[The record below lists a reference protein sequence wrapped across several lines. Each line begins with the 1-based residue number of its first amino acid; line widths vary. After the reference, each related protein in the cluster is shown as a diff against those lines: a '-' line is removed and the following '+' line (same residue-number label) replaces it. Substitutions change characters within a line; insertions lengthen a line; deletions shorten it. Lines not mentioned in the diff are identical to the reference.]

1 MTDTINH
8 INHDMIDKLAYK
20 GQGISK
26 EDLRTEHENE
36 FKKS

>member
-1 MTDTINH
+1 MTDT

-26 EDLRTEHENE
+26 EDLRTERV
-36 FKKS
+36 KR

>member
-26 EDLRTEHENE
+26 EDLE
-36 FKKS
+36 K